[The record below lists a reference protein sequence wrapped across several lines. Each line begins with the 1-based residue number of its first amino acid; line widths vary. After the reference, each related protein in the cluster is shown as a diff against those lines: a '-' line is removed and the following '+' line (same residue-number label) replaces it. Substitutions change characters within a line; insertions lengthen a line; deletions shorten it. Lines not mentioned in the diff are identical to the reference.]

1 VTAERDWERF
11 FDEIYLE
18 SYAGRLHAFD
28 SEAEA
33 KAAVELAGRPPP
45 ADVLDCPCGF
55 GRHSIPIAELGY
67 RVVGVDRSPV
77 MLAEAEERAGGRE
90 WPRFL
95 PADYRQLP
103 FGSATFDVVLN
114 LFSSIG
120 YFGDDADRVVL
131 GEFRRVLRAGGALIL
146 EMMHR
151 DRLVSIFAERD
162 WEELP
167 DGGAVLE
174 RRRFDPVRGVVETS
188 HVLIRAN
195 GERFTFDYRIRAY
208 TATELAAMLADAG
221 FADVEF
227 LGGLLDRE
235 PLSERRRL
243 VAVARP

>member
-1 VTAERDWERF
+1 MTAEPDWERF

-33 KAAVELAGRPPP
+33 KAAVELAGRRPP

-77 MLAEAEERAGGRE
+77 MLAEAEEQAGGRE

-95 PADYRQLP
+95 PGDYRELP
-103 FGSATFDVVLN
+103 FGSESFDVVLN

-120 YFGDDADRVVL
+120 YFGDEADRVVL
-131 GEFRRVLRAGGALIL
+131 GEFRRVLRPGGALIL

-162 WEELP
+162 WRSCRTAAP
-167 DGGAVLE
+167 CSSAAGSIRSRARS
-174 RRRFDPVRGVVETS
+174 RRRTS
-188 HVLIRAN
+188 
-195 GERFTFDYRIRAY
+195 
-208 TATELAAMLADAG
+208 
-221 FADVEF
+221 
-227 LGGLLDRE
+227 
-235 PLSERRRL
+235 
-243 VAVARP
+243 